1 MIDLGKY
8 GKHAHS
14 ILLYIYEHNEIPITR
29 LSELVKTSPT
39 YTRTVE
45 LMASDGLINSREV
58 IRHRRYRLI
67 SLTDKGKALAE
78 SLIRTEQELSIS
90 NSSPLYT
97 LPPNYEGQFKN
108 LSADTHLNALDDRIA
123 IKELNYDSA
132 DHDRVVFVHLK
143 LDGNNIVRLWCEVDQ
158 TFDCVHT
165 KYAWSLPDVQAT
177 VQNQVLKQNMK
188 KVDTDGNKI

>member
-45 LMASDGLINSREV
+45 LMTSDGLINSREV

-78 SLIRTEQELSIS
+78 SLIRTEQELSTS
-90 NSSPLYT
+90 NCSSLHI
-97 LPPNYEGQFKN
+97 LPPNYEDQFKN
-108 LSADTHLNALDDRIA
+108 LSADTHLNAPNDDHIA
-123 IKELNYDSA
+123 IKELNYDGA
-132 DHDRVVFVHLK
+132 GHDRVVFVYVK
-143 LDGNNIVRLWCEVDQ
+143 LNSHNIMRLWCQADQ
-158 TFDCVHT
+158 AFDCVHT
-165 KYAWSLPDVQAT
+165 KYAWSLPDVQAM
-177 VQNQVLKQNMK
+177 VQNQVLKGNIK
-188 KVDTDGNKI
+188 GVDPDGN

>member
-78 SLIRTEQELSIS
+78 SLIRTEQELSAP
-90 NSSPLYT
+90 NSSPLHT

-108 LSADTHLNALDDRIA
+108 LSVNTHLNALDDRIA
-123 IKELNYDSA
+123 IRDLNYDGTG
-132 DHDRVVFVHLK
+132 HDRVVFVYVK
-143 LDGNNIVRLWCEVDQ
+143 LNGNNIMRLWCEADN
-158 TFDCVHT
+158 TYECIHT
-165 KYAWSLPDVQAT
+165 KYAWSLPDVQAM
-177 VQNQVLKQNMK
+177 VQNRVLKDNIK
-188 KVDTDGNKI
+188 RVDSEGN

>member
-45 LMASDGLINSREV
+45 LMASDGLINTREI

-78 SLIRTEQELSIS
+78 SLIRTELELSTS
-90 NSSPLYT
+90 NPSPLHT
-97 LPPNYEGQFKN
+97 LPPNYEDQFKN

-123 IKELNYDSA
+123 IKELNYDGA
-132 DHDRVVFVHLK
+132 GHDRVVFVYVK
-143 LDGNNIVRLWCEVDQ
+143 LNGHNIMRLWCEEDQ
-158 TFDCVHT
+158 AFNCVHT
-165 KYAWSLPDVQAT
+165 KYAWSLPDVQAM
-177 VQNQVLKQNMK
+177 VQKQVLKGNIK
-188 KVDTDGNKI
+188 KVK